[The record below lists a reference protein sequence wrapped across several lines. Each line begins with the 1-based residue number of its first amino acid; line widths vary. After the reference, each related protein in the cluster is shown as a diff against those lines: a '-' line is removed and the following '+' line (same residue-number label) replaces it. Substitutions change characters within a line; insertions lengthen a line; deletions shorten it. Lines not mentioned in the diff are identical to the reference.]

1 MQDVR
6 ENKQLGFVKKWGN
19 PIFLA
24 MVIVGSEK
32 KSIVIEVKL
41 LNHPTEE
48 AHSAGKLPTTTMA

>member
-24 MVIVGSEK
+24 MVIVDLEK
-32 KSIVIEVKL
+32 KTIVIEGEL
-41 LNHPTEE
+41 LNIT
-48 AHSAGKLPTTTMA
+48 